1 MINIVSEHF
10 IEAANATSINTPFG
24 VSEWALTGL
33 TPAKCSVVKASRV
46 KEAVF
51 AVEAR
56 LESVRE
62 WESRGTPGK
71 KTGVMAVV
79 EGVNFWVRDDAIN
92 EERNMIDP
100 AVSVIFWFFCVP
112 GFVLMLRLG

>member
-1 MINIVSEHF
+1 MVSEHF
-10 IEAANATSINTPFG
+10 IEASNACSVNSPYG

-33 TPAKCSVVKASRV
+33 TPAACTLVKASRV

-51 AVEAR
+51 AIEGK

-62 WESRGTPGK
+62 FESKGTPGK

-92 EERNMIDP
+92 ADKNLIDP
-100 AVSVIFWFFCVP
+100 TVS
-112 GFVLMLRLG
+112 GVLILRLGFTFIGVLFWLF